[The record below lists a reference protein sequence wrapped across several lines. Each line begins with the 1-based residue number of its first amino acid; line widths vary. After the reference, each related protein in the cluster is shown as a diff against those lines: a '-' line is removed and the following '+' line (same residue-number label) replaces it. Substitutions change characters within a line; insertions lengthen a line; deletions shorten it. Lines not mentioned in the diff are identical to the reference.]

1 MPTSGATQQ
10 IPDPPGTYSGY
21 AATTYSTV
29 NPACWTGGFSVGFWK
44 NKNGQ
49 DLLTQNDFSTLTELN
64 LRTANGESQDFTSSL
79 DDNKEAFSRWL
90 SGAESTNMAYML
102 SAQLAATV
110 LNVSHGFVNATASV
124 NAYLI
129 SSDFNTFGS
138 SSALINALNSGP
150 ASLVDKFG
158 QIPISALINAANT
171 SLGTNPNTPAGSA
184 ARSYQEALKD
194 VLNAINN
201 NQRIILQGACNS
213 SPPIEINDCPSPCWD
228 GGDNQNDS

>member
-79 DDNKEAFSRWL
+79 GDKEAFSRWL